1 MVKILAQR
9 RKLCAV
15 DQRPISPERLQ
26 LVGVRKA
33 KTCGPTCAEER
44 RRQLRAA
51 SAARSRERA
60 KDKAN

>member
-1 MVKILAQR
+1 MTIVTARR

-26 LVGVRKA
+26 LVGPKKA
-33 KTCGPTCAEER
+33 MTCSPECASER

-51 SAARSRERA
+51 SAARSRARA
-60 KDKAN
+60 KTKVN